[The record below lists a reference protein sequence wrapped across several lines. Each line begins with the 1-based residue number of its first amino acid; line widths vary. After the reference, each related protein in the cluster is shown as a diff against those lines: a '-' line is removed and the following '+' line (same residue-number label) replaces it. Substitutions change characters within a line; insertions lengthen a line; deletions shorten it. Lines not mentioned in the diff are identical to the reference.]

1 MNIGFFYENITNI
14 ILINYTT
21 KKSSNPGTYSEF
33 EDTAGKNLTTGKPA
47 LNGVDKLGYTSVYV
61 RFINHKDSKMSI
73 INKHICD

>member
-33 EDTAGKNLTTGKPA
+33 EDTAEKNLTTGKPA
-47 LNGVDKLGYTSVYV
+47 LNGVDKLGYTSEYV
-61 RFINHKDSKMSI
+61 RFINHKDSKKSL

>member
-21 KKSSNPGTYSEF
+21 KKILELGICRPGF

-47 LNGVDKLGYTSVYV
+47 LK
-61 RFINHKDSKMSI
+61 
-73 INKHICD
+73 

>member
-21 KKSSNPGTYSEF
+21 KKSSNPATYSEF

-47 LNGVDKLGYTSVYV
+47 LNGVDKLGYTSEYV
-61 RFINHKDSKMSI
+61 RFINHKDSKKSI